1 VKTAPP
7 PTDVTTTPVEVLPA
21 RVGAHPLAT
30 SAQGTDER
38 RVAVRRQE
46 LVNESIGLLLRGG
59 DTWLEV
65 KRAREASARE
75 DEASARRI
83 AELDAQ
89 TRAEVARIEAH
100 LGGAREQTD
109 RLRLLLDYLATNPTL
124 DPAIAQAIAQAIPAL
139 TAHPGTHDTP

>member
-1 VKTAPP
+1 MKTATP
-7 PTDVTTTPVEVLPA
+7 PTGLTATPVELLPARASTAPVTTTSL
-21 RVGAHPLAT
+21 
-30 SAQGTDER
+30 SADER

-89 TRAEVARIEAH
+89 TRAEVARVEAH
-100 LGGAREQTD
+100 LGGAREQTE
-109 RLRLLLDYLATNPTL
+109 RLRLVLDYLATNPTL
-124 DPAIAQAIAQAIPAL
+124 DPAIKQAIAQAIPAL
-139 TAHPGTHDTP
+139 TAHPGTHGTP